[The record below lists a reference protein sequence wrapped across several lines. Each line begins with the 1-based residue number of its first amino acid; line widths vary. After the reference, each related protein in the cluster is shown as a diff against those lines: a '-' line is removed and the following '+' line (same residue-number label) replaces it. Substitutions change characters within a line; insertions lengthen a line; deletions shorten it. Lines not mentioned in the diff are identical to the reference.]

1 MQKRVVRRAKAFNR
15 SKSQFLRF
23 LKTYHASR
31 SYLRTMGDPSREI
44 FGFKE
49 SATGVV
55 ENVNKTLDTM
65 ATAGQ
70 PHLEERWASQM
81 RLGKETMPER
91 KQQIINEIF
100 GYKKTDHTQ
109 IRSIR
114 THVNRKGATSEVSRR
129 AYRYVRTRKEVLKI
143 RLPGDT
149 EDKKIMYSF
158 VHKTMD
164 ESPGGYC
171 SAFFFVDMGDDKI
184 RILHFMYIWQRRH
197 NYFLQTSMRDSAIC
211 KDPKCRR
218 NINRSWFLYDTQDYQ
233 MGATDSSDDFLR
245 TLLDACVA
253 KVSLTDKEDGD
264 KLQDKF
270 MLHFNEDTRDSVQ
283 LDAEP
288 KDFDEE
294 AKLWKLCNDKIA
306 WAKRD
311 YIPFPRAEERNWGF
325 EFRSNLMARGP
336 GRAELWSKEEHKESE
351 ELEAKR
357 LHQLAMNSDVRKK
370 KINYLAKYVPLRESL
385 IPSCEKNRIV
395 IARAYYF
402 KRYFPEFK
410 KKVAAKK
417 IQAACRLYLAPKQA
431 AANTIQTFYR
441 QRYVVRKAAAL
452 KIQDALV
459 LWFWMN
465 NAARTIQI
473 NFARRFRAERLRDYA
488 FHLYFNKIL

>member
-1 MQKRVVRRAKAFNR
+1 MTRTYLERRTKAFNR
-15 SKSQFLRF
+15 SKTQFLRF
-23 LKTYHASR
+23 LKTYLASR
-31 SYLRTMGDPSREI
+31 SYCVAMGDPTREI
-44 FGFKE
+44 LGFKE

-70 PHLEERWASQM
+70 PHPGERWASQM

-91 KQQIINEIF
+91 RQQIINDTF
-100 GYKKTDHTQ
+100 GYKKTNHLQ
-109 IRSIR
+109 IGGVR
-114 THVNRKGATSEVSRR
+114 TYIWRR
-129 AYRYVRTRKEVLKI
+129 ARIDDWAADTIRRTPDYRNVRTRREVLKI

-158 VHKTMD
+158 VDKTMD
-164 ESPGGYC
+164 SSPGGYC

-218 NINRSWFLYDTQDYQ
+218 NINGSWFLYDTQDYQ

-245 TLLDACVA
+245 TLLNACVA
-253 KVSLTDKEDGD
+253 KVSMTDKEDGD

-306 WAKRD
+306 WAR
-311 YIPFPRAEERNWGF
+311 
-325 EFRSNLMARGP
+325 
-336 GRAELWSKEEHKESE
+336 EHKNGINPIVTIHRYPPPKYTDEQI
-351 ELEAKR
+351 KR
-357 LHQLAMNSDVRKK
+357 RREQRERDEKENIEVRKK
-370 KINYLAKYVPLRESL
+370 CAKYLAKYVPLRESL
-385 IPSCEKNRIV
+385 IPSCEKSWV
-395 IARAYYF
+395 IITRARYF
-402 KRYFPEFK
+402 KRYFPQFL

-417 IQAACRLYLAPKQA
+417 IQAAYRVHLAPKQTA
-431 AANTIQTFYR
+431 AKKIQTAYR
-441 QRYVVRKAAAL
+441 QRYTVRKAAAK
-452 KIQDALV
+452 KIQAALE
-459 LWFWMN
+459 LWQEMN
-465 NAARTIQI
+465 DAARALQVG
-473 NFARRFRAERLRDYA
+473 FVRRFRPQRLREYA
-488 FHLYFNKIL
+488 FHLYFNK

>member
-1 MQKRVVRRAKAFNR
+1 MTRTYLDRRAKAFNR

-31 SYLRTMGDPSREI
+31 SYLRTMGDPTSEI

-114 THVNRKGATSEVSRR
+114 THFNRKGATCEVSRR
-129 AYRYVRTRKEVLKI
+129 GYRYVRTRKEVLKI

-158 VHKTMD
+158 VDKTMD
-164 ESPGGYC
+164 SLPGGYC

-197 NYFLQTSMRDSAIC
+197 NYLLQTSRDTIIC
-211 KDPKCRR
+211 RDPKCRR
-218 NINRSWFLYDTQDYQ
+218 NINGSWFLYDTQDYQ

-245 TLLDACVA
+245 TLLNACVA

-294 AKLWKLCNDKIA
+294 AKLWKSCNDKID

-311 YIPFPRAEERNWGF
+311 YIPFPRVSLVQQADTG
-325 EFRSNLMARGP
+325 
-336 GRAELWSKEEHKESE
+336 LWSGE
-351 ELEAKR
+351 ELEEQEAKR
-357 LHQLAMNSDVRKK
+357 LHQLTMNEDVRKK
-370 KINYLAKYVPLRESL
+370 KKNYLAKYVPLRESL

-395 IARAYYF
+395 IARVCYF

-473 NFARRFRAERLRDYA
+473 SFARRFRAERLRDYA
-488 FHLYFNKIL
+488 FHLYFSK